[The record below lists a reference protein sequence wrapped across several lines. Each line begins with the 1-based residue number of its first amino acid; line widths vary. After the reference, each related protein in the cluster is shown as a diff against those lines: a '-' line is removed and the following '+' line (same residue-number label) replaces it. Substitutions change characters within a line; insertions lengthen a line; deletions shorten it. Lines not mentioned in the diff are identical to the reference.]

1 MISIGYHYAIHALD
15 ETTQTQ
21 RTVQQLPA
29 WIISIS
35 GSEEAQVSIQGLI
48 C

>member
-1 MISIGYHYAIHALD
+1 LD

-21 RTVQQLPA
+21 STVQQLPA
-29 WIISIS
+29 WIISVS
-35 GSEEAQVSIQGLI
+35 GSEEAQVLIQGLI